1 MTLRTVKSYDLK
13 PTVFTRDSMF
23 SVAEL
28 LDQRARQLVAAEA
41 TARENA
47 DVAIVNEF
55 NAKVQAITAELG
67 RVRLLA
73 ESLGDAELA
82 QLEDSL
88 LQVLQQPAF
97 QELLSGGSLE
107 GFKLNSIVLAL
118 ASQPDEAYIERSN
131 PIHGVATVIKM
142 GFTDG
147 RSSILSAELTSIAA
161 DAEAGTP
168 ERIRFDYRTENF
180 LGLPA
185 VQTVLFNVF
194 RFTGSDKLW
203 LEEVRRDLVLFDLTA
218 QFLAAGP
225 APVLQTPDLNTDGVI
240 GLGTPVDPVAVAR
253 KALDDAL
260 AAKIYA
266 TTNREAADAAVTA
279 AETLASQRQSAY
291 EQLQVDSAQYVISA
305 TELVDSETISRNA
318 AAAAV
323 TAAEQALADAESS
336 GDADAIQAAAVALA
350 DKRDLLVAAEQALT
364 DATNALATLNNS
376 LNAARIAAES
386 AAADVPAKV
395 QAATLAVQVEVAAV
409 QAVAAAQQAY
419 DAAVAAA
426 TPTPVP
432 AG

>member
-28 LDQRARQLVAAEA
+28 LDQRARQLVATEA

-55 NAKVQAITAELG
+55 NTKVQVIAAELA
-67 RVRLLA
+67 RVKLLA

-107 GFKLNSIVLAL
+107 GFKLNSIVHAL
-118 ASQPDEAYIERSN
+118 ASQPDEAYIERSS

-147 RSSILSAELTSIAA
+147 RSSILSAELVSIAA

-168 ERIRFDYRTENF
+168 ERLRFDYRTQNF

-185 VQTVLFNVF
+185 VQSVLFNVF
-194 RFTGSDKLW
+194 RYVGSDKLW
-203 LEEVRRDLVLFDLTA
+203 LEEVRRDLVLFDLTT
-218 QFLAAGP
+218 QFLASGP
-225 APVLQTPDLNTDGVI
+225 TPVLVTPDLNADSII
-240 GLGTPVDPVAVAR
+240 GTGTPVDPVAVAR
-253 KALDDAL
+253 QALDNAL
-260 AAKIYA
+260 AAKISA

-279 AETLASQRQSAY
+279 AETLASQRQGDY
-291 EQLQVDSAQYVISA
+291 ELIQADSAASLVSA
-305 TELVDSETISRNA
+305 GELVDSTALDRNA
-318 AAAAV
+318 ASAAV
-323 TAAEQALADAESS
+323 ATAEQALTDAEAG
-336 GDADAIQAAAVALA
+336 GDAQAIQTATVALA
-350 DKRDLLVAAEQALT
+350 DKRDLLTAAEQALT
-364 DATNALATLNNS
+364 DATNAVATLNNN
-376 LNAARIAAES
+376 LNAARLGAEA
-386 AAADVPAKV
+386 AAADVPVKTS
-395 QAATLAVQVEVAAV
+395 AAANAAQVEVAAI
-409 QAVAAAQQAY
+409 QAVADAQATY

>member
-28 LDQRARQLVAAEA
+28 LDQRARQLVATEA

-55 NAKVQAITAELG
+55 NTKVQVIAAELA
-67 RVRLLA
+67 RVKLLA

-88 LQVLQQPAF
+88 LQVLQQPAL

-107 GFKLNSIVLAL
+107 GFKLNSIVQAL
-118 ASQPDEAYIERSN
+118 ASQPDEAYIERSS

-147 RSSILSAELTSIAA
+147 RSSILSAELVSIAA
-161 DAEAGTP
+161 NAEAGTP
-168 ERIRFDYRTENF
+168 ERVRFDYRTQNF

-185 VQTVLFNVF
+185 LQSVLFNVF
-194 RFTGSDKLW
+194 RFAGSDKLW

-218 QFLAAGP
+218 QFLASGP
-225 APVLQTPDLNTDGVI
+225 APVLLTPDLNADSII
-240 GLGTPVDPVAVAR
+240 GMGTPVDPVAVAR
-253 KALDDAL
+253 QALDNAL
-260 AAKIYA
+260 AAKISA

-279 AETLASQRQSAY
+279 AETLASQRQGDY
-291 EQLQVDSAQYVISA
+291 ELIQADSAASLVSA
-305 TELVDSETISRNA
+305 GELVDSTTLDRNA
-318 AAAAV
+318 ASAAV
-323 TAAEQALADAESS
+323 ATAEQALTDAEAG
-336 GDADAIQAAAVALA
+336 GDAQAIQAATVALA
-350 DKRDLLVAAEQALT
+350 DKRDLLTAAEQALT
-364 DATNALATLNNS
+364 DATNAVATLNNN
-376 LNAARIAAES
+376 LNAARLGAEA
-386 AAADVPAKV
+386 AAADVPVKTS
-395 QAATLAVQVEVAAV
+395 AAANAAQVEVAAI
-409 QAVAAAQQAY
+409 QAVADAQATY